1 MDQEKKDMLKEEITE
16 RMREDVI
23 DPELGINIVDLGLV
37 YGVDISDEGNVKVT
51 MTLTAMGCPL
61 AGVIDQMVRAAVS
74 DVEGVEDVE
83 VNIVWNPPWSKEK
96 MSRLARM
103 QLGIH

>member
-37 YGVDISDEGNVKVT
+37 YGVDITDEGHVKVT
-51 MTLTAMGCPL
+51 MTLTSMGCPL